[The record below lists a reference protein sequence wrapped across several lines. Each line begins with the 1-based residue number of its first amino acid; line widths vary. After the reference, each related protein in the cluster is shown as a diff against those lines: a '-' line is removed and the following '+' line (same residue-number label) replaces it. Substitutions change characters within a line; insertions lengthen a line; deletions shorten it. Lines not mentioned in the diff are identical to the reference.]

1 MRKWGSDN
9 GGVSIWVQY
18 RRHLRYNPIV
28 MSGTI
33 PTSARTELST
43 KRQDHRERTIEELVQ
58 ARLRTHGGVLLTGP
72 KAVGKTTTARC
83 FAASE
88 IRFDQDRAA
97 LTAAQTD
104 PSLVLDGEHPRL
116 IDEYQ
121 LAPGIWNAVRGR
133 IDDVGGKGLFLLTG
147 SATPESE
154 EQSHTGARRIAAV
167 QMRTMTLLERG
178 LSSGTVSVGGLL
190 DGSTPEATPHRMTV
204 TEAIESLSI
213 GGWPDNLTLT
223 PTDALDANA
232 DYLDMIVHTD
242 VPRVG
247 GARRDPDGVRRLLA
261 SYARNV
267 ATNASLRTI
276 AHAAETPL
284 GETTLH
290 DYLRVLGR
298 LFLIED
304 QPSWKPQLRSRVRL
318 AATPKRHLA
327 DPSLAVAALGATP
340 QRLLGPEIELAG
352 FLFESQ
358 AIHDL
363 RVYAQPHRAEV
374 RFYRDNKGLEIDAI
388 VEAADGRWIA
398 AEIKLGH
405 HRVEEAARNLLALKE
420 KLSPAT
426 SAACG
431 ALLVIVADT
440 PTYTRPDG
448 VLVTSIASLGP

>member
-1 MRKWGSDN
+1 MIEKT
-9 GGVSIWVQY
+9 
-18 RRHLRYNPIV
+18 
-28 MSGTI
+28 SG
-33 PTSARTELST
+33 
-43 KRQDHRERTIEELVQ
+43 HRERIVEKLVE

-88 IRFDQDRAA
+88 VRLDQDTAA

-104 PSLVLDGEHPRL
+104 PRLVLDGEPPRL

-133 IDDVGGKGLFLLTG
+133 IDDHGGKGLFLLTG
-147 SATPESE
+147 SSTPESE
-154 EQSHTGARRIAAV
+154 ERSHTGARRIAAIR
-167 QMRTMTLLERG
+167 MRTLTLFERG
-178 LSSGTVSVGGLL
+178 LSSGAVSVGALL
-190 DGSTPEATPHRMTV
+190 DGSPAEPEPHRLSV
-204 TEAIESLSI
+204 TEAIEALSI

-223 PTDALDANA
+223 PADALDANA
-232 DYLDMIVHTD
+232 DYLDTIVHTD
-242 VPRVG
+242 VHRVDG
-247 GARRDPDGVRRLLA
+247 VRRDPDGLRRLLA
-261 SYARNV
+261 SYARNT
-267 ATNASLRTI
+267 ATDASLRTI
-276 AHAAETPL
+276 ARTAERPL

-290 DYLRVLGR
+290 DYLRALGR

-304 QPSWKPQLRSRVRL
+304 QASWKPQLRSRVRL

-340 QRLLGPEIELAG
+340 ERLLGPEIELAG

-363 RVYAQPHRAEV
+363 RVYAQPHRGEV

-388 VEAADGRWIA
+388 VETADGRWLA

-405 HRVEEAARNLLALKE
+405 HRVDEGARNLLALRA
-420 KLSPAT
+420 KLSPAAN
-426 SAACG
+426 AACG
-431 ALLVIVADT
+431 ALLVVVADS
-440 PTYTRPDG
+440 PTYMRPDG
-448 VLVTSIASLGP
+448 VLVTSIVSLGP

>member
-1 MRKWGSDN
+1 
-9 GGVSIWVQY
+9 
-18 RRHLRYNPIV
+18 

-33 PTSARTELST
+33 PP
-43 KRQDHRERTIEELVQ
+43 QGHRERTIEKLVQ

-88 IRFDQDRAA
+88 VRLDQDRAA
-97 LTAAQTD
+97 LTGARTD
-104 PSLVLDGEHPRL
+104 PRLVLDGEHPRL

-121 LAPGIWNAVRGR
+121 LAAGIWNAVRGR
-133 IDDVGGKGLFLLTG
+133 IDDLDGKGLFLLTG
-147 SATPESE
+147 SSTPESE

-178 LSSGTVSVGGLL
+178 LSSGAVSVGGLL
-190 DGSTPEATPHRMTV
+190 DGSHAEAKPHRLSV
-204 TEAIESLSI
+204 TEAIEALSI

-223 PTDALDANA
+223 PADALEANA

-242 VPRVG
+242 VPRVD

-276 AHAAETPL
+276 ARAAEKPL
-284 GETTLH
+284 GETTMH

-304 QPSWKPQLRSRVRL
+304 QPSWKPQLRSRIRL
-318 AATPKRHLA
+318 AATPKRHFA
-327 DPSLAVAALGATP
+327 DPSLAVAALSATP

-358 AIHDL
+358 TIHDL

-388 VEAADGRWIA
+388 VEAADGRWLA

-405 HRVEEAARNLLALKE
+405 HRVDEAAHNLLALRE

-426 SAACG
+426 NAACG
-431 ALLVIVADT
+431 TLLVIVADS

-448 VLVTSIASLGP
+448 ILVTSIASLGP

>member
-1 MRKWGSDN
+1 MTAFEKAPG
-9 GGVSIWVQY
+9 
-18 RRHLRYNPIV
+18 
-28 MSGTI
+28 
-33 PTSARTELST
+33 
-43 KRQDHRERTIEELVQ
+43 HRERIVEQLVE
-58 ARLRTHGGVLLTGP
+58 ACLRTHGAVLLTGP

-88 IRFDQDRAA
+88 VRLDQDRAA

-104 PSLVLDGEHPRL
+104 PRLVLDGEHPRL

-121 LAPGIWNAVRGR
+121 LAAGIWNAVRGR
-133 IDDVGGKGLFLLTG
+133 IDDLGGKGLYLLTG
-147 SATPESE
+147 SSAPESE

-178 LSSGTVSVGGLL
+178 LSSGVVSVGALL
-190 DGSTPEATPHRMTV
+190 DGSPAEAETRRLGV
-204 TEAIESLSI
+204 TEVVEALSI
-213 GGWPDNLTLT
+213 GGWPDNLTLASA
-223 PTDALDANA
+223 DALDANA

-242 VPRVG
+242 VHRVDG
-247 GARRDPDGVRRLLA
+247 VRRDPDGVRRLLA

-276 AHAAETPL
+276 ARATEKPL
-284 GETTLH
+284 GESTLH

-298 LFLIED
+298 LLLIED
-304 QPSWKPQLRSRVRL
+304 QPSWKPQLRSRIRL

-352 FLFESQ
+352 LLFESQ

-363 RVYAQPHRAEV
+363 RVYAQPHRGQV

-388 VEAADGRWIA
+388 IEAADGRWLA

-405 HRVEEAARNLLALKE
+405 NRVDEGARNLLALRE
-420 KLSPAT
+420 KLTPST
-426 SAACG
+426 NAACG
-431 ALLVIVADT
+431 ALLVLVADS
-440 PTYTRPDG
+440 PTYTRADG
-448 VLVTSIASLGP
+448 VVVTSIAALGP

>member
-1 MRKWGSDN
+1 MHS
-9 GGVSIWVQY
+9 Q
-18 RRHLRYNPIV
+18 
-28 MSGTI
+28 
-33 PTSARTELST
+33 E
-43 KRQDHRERTIEELVQ
+43 HRERTIETLVQ

-72 KAVGKTTTARC
+72 KAVGKTTTARR

-88 IRFDQDRAA
+88 IRLDQDRAG

-104 PSLVLDGEHPRL
+104 PRLVLDGDHPRL
-116 IDEYQ
+116 IGEYQ
-121 LAPGIWNAVRGR
+121 LAGGIWNAVRGR
-133 IDDVGGKGLFLLTG
+133 IDDLGGKGLFLLTG
-147 SATPESE
+147 ASTPEID

-178 LSSGTVSVGGLL
+178 VSRGAVSVGGLL
-190 DGSTPEATPHRMTV
+190 DGSTPEATSHRITV
-204 TEAIESLSI
+204 TEAIEALSI

-223 PTDALDANA
+223 PADALEANT

-242 VPRVG
+242 VPRVD
-247 GARRDPDGVRRLLA
+247 GARRDPDGLRRLLA

-276 AHAAETPL
+276 ARTAARPL

-290 DYLRVLGR
+290 DYLRVLAR

-304 QPSWKPQLRSRVRL
+304 QPSWKPQLRSRIRL

-327 DPSLAVAALGATP
+327 DPSLAVAALGTTP

-358 AIHDL
+358 ATHDL

-388 VEAADGRWIA
+388 VEAADGRWLA

-405 HRVEEAARNLLALKE
+405 NRVDDAARNLLALKQ
-420 KLSPAT
+420 KLSPAAN
-426 SAACG
+426 AACG
-431 ALLVIVADT
+431 ALLVIVADS

-448 VLVTSIASLGP
+448 ILVTSIASLGP